1 MPASV
6 LENPISKERIVV
18 HPGEPGVLRL
28 EEQAPPDMIRPPVH
42 LHRRQQERFEV
53 LQGQATI
60 QIRKDLRVL
69 GAGGS
74 LAVEPGTPHTWWNCG
89 DGELRML
96 VEFRPGGNMLSF
108 FETYCGIA
116 GEGRANASGGP
127 PFLQVVASA
136 RLWDSYLGGP
146 PVALQ
151 RALFAVLRPL
161 AWLRGYRAS
170 YDRVRVHQP
179 AQPGGLAGR

>member
-1 MPASV
+1 VPANV
-6 LENPISKERIVV
+6 LENPITKERIVV

-60 QIRKDLRVL
+60 GVRKDLRVL
-69 GAGGS
+69 GPGAS

-89 DGELRML
+89 DGELRLL
-96 VEFRPGGNMLSF
+96 VEFRPAGGMLSF

-170 YDRVRVHQP
+170 YDRFRVHQP
-179 AQPGGLAGR
+179 AQPEGLAGR